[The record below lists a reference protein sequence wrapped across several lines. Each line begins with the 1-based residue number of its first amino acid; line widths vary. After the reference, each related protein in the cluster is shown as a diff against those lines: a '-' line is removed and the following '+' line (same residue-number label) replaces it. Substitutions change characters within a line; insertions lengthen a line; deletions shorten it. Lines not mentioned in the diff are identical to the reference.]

1 MSFFFFSFNQNGDS
15 ETKESHEVNTEV
27 LNLRNRSDVLELE
40 ARLLVLRLLQLR
52 DFNKT
57 KITSVKQDGVELPK
71 LKQLKKLDLTKIPIE
86 DINRLSD
93 LAGYNF
99 TWKVKGSNRVFSKV
113 NIEIN
118 GRKYGI
124 RCFEHTERPL
134 INHSTRDKYLKLC
147 NKSGAS
153 IKDLDDA
160 VDFYW
165 ECREAGVFN
174 EDCIYNSP
182 LNPFLDI
189 KDTLRKLLTYIAF
202 HAYDIQKDE
211 NDPSFELEKLDGYID
226 YTNPCD
232 ENTWDVLDED
242 HFFDKVWT
250 HLRFSFRADRGMP
263 NHGITM
269 PADKSIARWTREWT
283 NKKGETV
290 YKGALH
296 IRICKYETA
305 INDTPFDEL
314 FLVKHQEEIRE
325 VKINQ
330 GERDE
335 YLLKL
340 FLVECRKQ
348 KRCIPIGDKVEEVKS
363 VQNSKREDIG
373 YPEKTLSWNSINPG
387 LLVYFCQQIHAD
399 KAGAFDKADVFINE
413 IGISVKS
420 QRGAAPSIINQ
431 TPRDKILRVMKAIN
445 RPIAPLDHIVN
456 RYWFLRENGGV
467 EDVSGLNM
475 DNPFALDESGKSNLS
490 YMKPLLNYFTFKG
503 TGTRDSKAPALYVLS
518 ISNPEDT
525 TTWVYYTEENF
536 VDSVWANL
544 VFSIRGKGLP
554 SEITDDILPWV
565 REIGGVK
572 KGTLN
577 VRVPKIRN

>member
-1 MSFFFFSFNQNGDS
+1 MSFFFFDQNGNS
-15 ETKESHEVNTEV
+15 NNSKPCEVNADI
-27 LNLRNRSDVLELE
+27 LNLRSRSDVLELE
-40 ARLLVLRLLQLR
+40 AKLLVLRLLQLR

-57 KITSVKQDGVELPK
+57 KISSVKQDGVELPK
-71 LKQLKKLDLTKIPIE
+71 LKHLKKLDLTKISIE

-99 TWKVKGSNRVFSKV
+99 TCKVKGSNRVFSKV

-118 GRKYGI
+118 GNKYGI
-124 RCFEHTERPL
+124 RCFDHTERPL

-165 ECREAGVFN
+165 ECREAGIFN
-174 EDCIYNSP
+174 EDCIYTSP

-211 NDPSFELEKLDGYID
+211 NDPSFEVEKLDGYID

-232 ENTWDVLDED
+232 ERTWDVLDED

-263 NHGITM
+263 SHGTVM
-269 PADKSIARWTREWT
+269 PADNCIARWTREWV
-283 NKKGETV
+283 NRKGETV

-314 FLVKHQEEIRE
+314 FLVKHKVEIRE
-325 VKINQ
+325 VKVNQ
-330 GERDE
+330 GDKDE

-373 YPEKTLSWNSINPG
+373 YPEKTLNWNSINPG

-399 KAGAFDKADVFINE
+399 KAGAFDKADVFIND

-445 RPIAPLDHIVN
+445 SPIAPLDHIVN
-456 RYWFLRENGGV
+456 RYWFLRENGGC
-467 EDVSGLNM
+467 EDVFGLNK
-475 DNPFALDESGKSNLS
+475 DNPFSIDESGKSNLP
-490 YMKPLLNYFTFKG
+490 YLKPLLNYFTFKG
-503 TGTRDSKAPALYVLS
+503 TGTRDSNAPASYVLS
-518 ISNPEDT
+518 VTNPEDT
-525 TTWVYYTEENF
+525 TTWVYYTEETF
-536 VDSVWANL
+536 VDSVWKNL

-554 SEITDDILPWV
+554 AEITEEILPWV
-565 REIGGVK
+565 RKIDGVK

-577 VRVPKIRN
+577 VRVKK

>member
-1 MSFFFFSFNQNGDS
+1 MSFFFFFFNQNGESDMS
-15 ETKESHEVNTEV
+15 EPHEINAEV
-27 LNLRNRSDVLELE
+27 FNLRNRSDVLELE

-57 KITSVKQDGVELPK
+57 KISSVKQDGVELPK
-71 LKQLKKLDLTKIPIE
+71 LKQLKRLDLAKISIE
-86 DINRLSD
+86 EINRLSD

-99 TWKVKGSNRVFSKV
+99 TCRANGNNRVFSKV

-118 GRKYGI
+118 GNKYGI
-124 RCFEHTERPL
+124 RCFDHTERPL

-147 NKSGAS
+147 NKSGAN

-165 ECREAGVFN
+165 ECREAGIFN
-174 EDCIYNSP
+174 EDCIYTSP

-211 NDPSFELEKLDGYID
+211 NDPSFEVEKLDGYID

-232 ENTWDVLDED
+232 ETTWDVLDEE

-263 NHGITM
+263 SNGTIM
-269 PADKSIARWTREWT
+269 PTDKNIAQWTRKWT
-283 NKKGETV
+283 NRKGETV

-340 FLVECRKQ
+340 FLVECRKH

-445 RPIAPLDHIVN
+445 SPIAPLDHIVN
-456 RYWFLRENGGV
+456 RYWFLRENGGS
-467 EDVSGLNM
+467 EDVSGLSK
-475 DNPFALDESGKSNLS
+475 DNPFAIDESGKSNLL

-503 TGTRDSKAPALYVLS
+503 TGTRDSNAPASYVLS
-518 ISNPEDT
+518 VANPEDT
-525 TTWVYYTEENF
+525 TTWVYYTEESF
-536 VDSVWANL
+536 VDSVWENL

-554 SEITDDILPWV
+554 AEITNEILPWV
-565 REIGGVK
+565 RKIDGIK

-577 VRVPKIRN
+577 VRVKK

>member
-1 MSFFFFSFNQNGDS
+1 MFFLFFNQKS
-15 ETKESHEVNTEV
+15 EPHEVNAEV
-27 LNLRNRSDVLELE
+27 SNLRNRSDVLELE
-40 ARLLVLRLLQLR
+40 AKLLVLRLLQLR
-52 DFNKT
+52 DFHKT
-57 KITSVKQDGVELPK
+57 IITSVKQDGVELPT
-71 LKQLKKLDLTKIPIE
+71 LKQLKGIDLAKIPID
-86 DINRLSD
+86 DINKLSD

-99 TWKVKGSNRVFSKV
+99 TCRVEGRNRIFSKV

-118 GRKYGI
+118 GLKYGI
-124 RCFEHTERPL
+124 RCFDHTERPL
-134 INHSTRDKYLKLC
+134 INHSTREKYQKLC
-147 NKSGAS
+147 NKAGVD

-165 ECREAGVFN
+165 ECREAGIFN
-174 EDCIYNSP
+174 EDCIYTSP

-189 KDTLRKLLTYIAF
+189 KETLRKLLTYIAF
-202 HAYDIQKDE
+202 NVYDLQKDE
-211 NDPSFELEKLDGYID
+211 NDPSFEIEKLDGYID

-263 NHGITM
+263 NHGRTM
-269 PADKSIARWTREWT
+269 PIDDSIAKWTRKWT
-283 NKKGETV
+283 NRKGETV

-305 INDTPFDEL
+305 INDTPFKEL
-314 FLVKHQEEIRE
+314 FLIKHQDEIKE
-325 VKINQ
+325 VRINQ
-330 GERDE
+330 GDKDE

-348 KRCIPIGDKVEEVKS
+348 KRCIPIGEKSEQVKS
-363 VQNSKREDIG
+363 VQNSKHEEIG
-373 YPEKTLSWNSINPG
+373 YPEKSLDWSSINPG

-399 KAGAFDKADVFINE
+399 KAGSFDKADVFVNG

-431 TPRDKILRVMKAIN
+431 TPRDKILRVMRAIN
-445 RPIAPLDHIVN
+445 SPIAPLDHIVN
-456 RYWFLRENGGV
+456 RYWFLRENGGG
-467 EDVSGLNM
+467 EDVYGLGKN
-475 DNPFALDESGKSNLS
+475 NPFTIDESGKSNLS
-490 YMKPLLNYFTFKG
+490 YLKPLLNYFTFKG
-503 TGTRDSKAPALYVLS
+503 TGTRDSNAPASYVLS
-518 ISNPEDT
+518 IVNPEDT
-525 TTWVYYTEENF
+525 TTWVYYTEDTF

-554 SEITDDILPWV
+554 SLITDDIRPWV
-565 REIGGVK
+565 KEINGVK

-577 VRVPKIRN
+577 VRVKK

>member
-1 MSFFFFSFNQNGDS
+1 MPFFFFFFDQADDS
-15 ETKESHEVNTEV
+15 DNKESHKVNTEIF
-27 LNLRNRSDVLELE
+27 NLRNRSDILELE
-40 ARLLVLRLLQLR
+40 AKLLILRLLQLR

-57 KITSVKQDGVELPK
+57 HISSVKHDGIELPK
-71 LKQLKKLDLTKIPIE
+71 LRQLKELDLTKISGE
-86 DINRLSD
+86 DVNRLCA

-99 TWKVKGSNRVFSKV
+99 TCKVKGNNRVSSKV

-118 GRKYGI
+118 GNKYGI
-124 RCFEHTERPL
+124 RCFDHTERPL

-147 NKSGAS
+147 NKSGAD

-160 VDFYW
+160 VDTYW
-165 ECREAGVFN
+165 ECREAGIFN
-174 EDCIYNSP
+174 EDCIYTSP

-189 KDTLRKLLTYIAF
+189 KETLRKLLTYIAF

-211 NDPSFELEKLDGYID
+211 NDPAFEVEKLDGYID
-226 YTNPCD
+226 YKNPCD
-232 ENTWDVLDED
+232 ESTWDILDED
-242 HFFDKVWT
+242 HYFDKIWT
-250 HLRFSFRADRGMP
+250 HLRFSFRGDRGMP
-263 NHGITM
+263 NRGLVM
-269 PADKSIARWTREWT
+269 PTDTNIAKWTRECT
-283 NKKGETV
+283 NRKGETV

-314 FLVKHQEEIRE
+314 FTVKHQEEIRE

-340 FLVECRKQ
+340 FLVECRKH
-348 KRCIPIGDKVEEVKS
+348 RRSIPIGERIEEVRS
-363 VQNSKREDIG
+363 VQNSKREEIG

-399 KAGAFDKADVFINE
+399 KAGAFDKADVFINK

-445 RPIAPLDHIVN
+445 SPIAPLDHIVN
-456 RYWFLRENGGV
+456 RYWFLRENGGG

-475 DNPFALDESGKSNLS
+475 NNPFALDENGKSNLP

-503 TGTRDSKAPALYVLS
+503 TGTRDSNAPASYVLS
-518 ISNPEDT
+518 IANPEDT
-525 TTWVYYTEENF
+525 KTWVYYTEETF
-536 VDSVWANL
+536 VDSVWTKL
-544 VFSIRGKGLP
+544 VFSIRGKGMP
-554 SEITDDILPWV
+554 SEITDEILPWV
-565 REIGGVK
+565 RNIDGVK

-577 VRVPKIRN
+577 VRVKK